1 MDSDHHG
8 PPSYV
13 RETVRFRRWEF
24 AFADMMPEASPE
36 GDLWILSPG
45 GQALLEDGWEPFSV
59 TVLSV
64 YHPEEPDPQD
74 LFRERVWFRR
84 PIPL

>member
-1 MDSDHHG
+1 M
-8 PPSYV
+8 
-13 RETVRFRRWEF
+13 T
-24 AFADMMPEASPE
+24 FADMMPEEP
-36 GDLWILSPG
+36 DRWVLTPG
-45 GQALLEDGWEPFSV
+45 GQALLDEGWEPFAV

-64 YHPEEPDPQD
+64 YHPEEPEPQD